1 MDPGG
6 VEERVQNL
14 VCRDVSL
21 QQLVFL
27 QQVVDRGQIFAIIF
41 RSKKSFNLRNNNNNN
56 NSVCVCE
63 RSAKV
68 HPEVQLTVIHPSPQ
82 IARSQS
88 P

>member
-41 RSKKSFNLRNNNNNN
+41 RGKKSFNLRNNN